1 MKLWS
6 GRFGKDTNALV
17 NELNASIAFD
27 QRLYREDITGSMA
40 HAAMLAGQGIISQAD
55 ADAIQAGLQAILEDV
70 EAGKIAFTADNEDI
84 HMNVEALLT
93 ARIGDAGKRLHTA
106 RSRNDQVALDF
117 RMYVREQIPVIV
129 GQLLDLETVL
139 CRQAKQYQTAVMPG
153 YTHLQRAQ
161 PISFAQHLLAYAS
174 MFSRDVTRL
183 EDCAARLNEC
193 PLGSGALAGTTYP
206 IDRFMT
212 AQALGFAGPMSNSLD
227 GVSDRDYA
235 LELLSALGSG
245 ALAGTTYPIDR
256 FMTAQALGFAGP
268 MSNSLDGVSDRDYA
282 LELLSALSI
291 LMMHLSRFSEEIILW
306 CSWEFKFIELD
317 DGYATG
323 SSIMPQKKNPD
334 VAELVRGKT
343 GRVYGDL
350 MGLLTVMKGLPLAYN
365 KDMQEDKEPVF
376 DAVDTVEMCLPV
388 FAAMLDTMTVHTGN
402 MRKGLPLAYNKDM
415 QEDKEPVF
423 DAVDTVEMCLP
434 VFAAM
439 LDTMTVHTGNMRAAA
454 GKGFI
459 NATDCADYL
468 TKKGMPFRDAYTVT
482 GKLVAACTAQG
493 KTLEELSLEELKA
506 ASDLFDEDVY
516 EAINLENC
524 MALRGSYGGPAV
536 SETTRQIQ
544 AVEQFIK
551 DHTK

>member
-6 GRFGKDTNALV
+6 GRFGKDTDALV
-17 NELNASIAFD
+17 NDFNASIQFD
-27 QRLYREDITGSMA
+27 QRLYKEDITGSLA
-40 HAAMLAGQGIISQAD
+40 HAKMLGDCGIISK
-55 ADAIQAGLQAILEDV
+55 EDV
-70 EAGKIAFTADNEDI
+70 AAITEGLLGILADIEAGKVEFTADNEDI

-129 GQLLDLETVL
+129 DQLLELETVL
-139 CRQAKQYQTAVMPG
+139 CKQAKQYQTAVMPG

-161 PISFAQHLLAYAS
+161 PISFAQHLMAYAN
-174 MFSRDVTRL
+174 MFARDITRL
-183 EDCAARLNEC
+183 EDCKKRLNEC

-206 IDRFMT
+206 IDRWET
-212 AQALGFAGPMSNSLD
+212 AQDLGFDAPMSNSLD

-235 LELLSALGSG
+235 LEL
-245 ALAGTTYPIDR
+245 
-256 FMTAQALGFAGP
+256 M
-268 MSNSLDGVSDRDYA
+268 
-282 LELLSALSI
+282 SALSI
-291 LMMHLSRFSEEIILW
+291 LMMHLSRFSEEVILW

-317 DGYATG
+317 DAYATG

-350 MGLLTVMKGLPLAYN
+350 MSLLTAMKGLPLAYN

-376 DAVDTVEMCLPV
+376 DAIDTVEMCVPV
-388 FAAMLDTMTVHTGN
+388 FAAMLDTMTVRTDN
-402 MRKGLPLAYNKDM
+402 MRK
-415 QEDKEPVF
+415 
-423 DAVDTVEMCLP
+423 
-434 VFAAM
+434 
-439 LDTMTVHTGNMRAAA
+439 AA

-482 GKLVAACTAQG
+482 GHLVAACTAQG
-493 KTLEELSLEELKA
+493 KTLEELTLEELKA
-506 ASDLFDEDVY
+506 VSDLFEEDVY
-516 EAINLENC
+516 DAINLENC
-524 MALRGSYGGPAV
+524 MALRNSYGGPAV
-536 SETTRQIQ
+536 SETTRQIG
-544 AVEQFIK
+544 AIEAFVK
-551 DHTK
+551 AHTK

>member
-1 MKLWS
+1 MMKLWG
-6 GRFGKDTNALV
+6 GRFQKDTDQLV
-17 NELNASIAFD
+17 NALNASISFD

-40 HAAMLAGQGIISQAD
+40 HAQMLADCGIISQED
-55 ADAIQAGLQAILEDV
+55 AAAIIDGLQGILADIETGKV
-70 EAGKIAFTADNEDI
+70 EFTADNEDI

-129 GQLLDLETVL
+129 GQLLELETVL
-139 CRQAKQYQTAVMPG
+139 CRQAKKYQTAVMPG

-161 PISFAQHLLAYAS
+161 PISFAQHLMAYAA
-174 MFSRDVTRL
+174 MFRRDVTRL
-183 EDCAARLNEC
+183 EDCKARLDEC

-206 IDRFMT
+206 IDRWET
-212 AQALGFAGPMSNSLD
+212 AQALGFAAPMGNSLD
-227 GVSDRDYA
+227 GVSDRDY
-235 LELLSALGSG
+235 S
-245 ALAGTTYPIDR
+245 
-256 FMTAQALGFAGP
+256 
-268 MSNSLDGVSDRDYA
+268 

-291 LMMHLSRFSEEIILW
+291 LMMHLSRFAEEVILW

-317 DGYATG
+317 DAYATG

-350 MGLLTVMKGLPLAYN
+350 MSLLTVMKGLPLAYN

-388 FAAMLDTMTVHTGN
+388 FAAMLDTMTVRTDN
-402 MRKGLPLAYNKDM
+402 MRK
-415 QEDKEPVF
+415 
-423 DAVDTVEMCLP
+423 
-434 VFAAM
+434 
-439 LDTMTVHTGNMRAAA
+439 AA
-454 GKGFI
+454 GHGFI

-482 GKLVAACTAQG
+482 GKLVAQCTAQG
-493 KTLEELSLEELKA
+493 KTLEELTLEELQA
-506 ASDLFDEDVY
+506 VSPLFEQDVY
-516 EAINLENC
+516 DALNLENC
-524 MALRGSYGGPAV
+524 MALRSSYGGPAV
-536 SETTRQIQ
+536 SETARQIGEI
-544 AVEQFIK
+544 EQFIQERS
-551 DHTK
+551 

>member
-1 MKLWS
+1 MKLWG
-6 GRFGKDTNALV
+6 GRFQKETDNLV
-17 NELNASIAFD
+17 NELNASISFD

-40 HAAMLAGQGIISQAD
+40 HAKMLGACGIISMEDVA
-55 ADAIQAGLQAILEDV
+55 AILEGLQSILEDV
-70 EAGKIAFTADNEDI
+70 EAGKVEFTADNEDI

-117 RMYVREQIPVIV
+117 RMYVREQIPTIV
-129 GQLLDLETVL
+129 GQLLELETVL

-161 PISFAQHLLAYAS
+161 PISFAQHLMAYAS
-174 MFSRDVTRL
+174 MFARDVTRL
-183 EDCAARLNEC
+183 EDCAKRLNEC

-206 IDRFMT
+206 IDRWQT
-212 AQALGFAGPMSNSLD
+212 AKALDFDAPMSNSLD

-235 LELLSALGSG
+235 LEL
-245 ALAGTTYPIDR
+245 
-256 FMTAQALGFAGP
+256 M
-268 MSNSLDGVSDRDYA
+268 
-282 LELLSALSI
+282 SALSI
-291 LMMHLSRFSEEIILW
+291 LMMHLSRFSEEVILW

-317 DGYATG
+317 DAYATG

-334 VAELVRGKT
+334 VAELVRVKT

-350 MGLLTVMKGLPLAYN
+350 MSLLTVMKGLPLAYN

-376 DAVDTVEMCLPV
+376 DAIDTVEMCLPV
-388 FAAMLDTMTVHTGN
+388 FAAMIDTMTVRTDN
-402 MRKGLPLAYNKDM
+402 MRK
-415 QEDKEPVF
+415 
-423 DAVDTVEMCLP
+423 
-434 VFAAM
+434 
-439 LDTMTVHTGNMRAAA
+439 AA

-493 KTLEELSLEELKA
+493 KTLEELTLDELKA
-506 ASDLFDEDVY
+506 VSGLFDQDVY

-524 MALRGSYGGPAV
+524 MALRASYGGPAV
-536 SETTRQIQ
+536 SETTRQIE
-544 AVEQFIK
+544 AIEAFVAARK
-551 DHTK
+551 

>member
-6 GRFGKDTNALV
+6 GRFGKETDALV
-17 NELNASIAFD
+17 NDFNASIQFD
-27 QRLYREDITGSMA
+27 QRLYKEDITGSLA
-40 HAAMLAGQGIISQAD
+40 HAKMLGDCGIISQED
-55 ADAIQAGLQAILEDV
+55 VTAITEGLKGILADV
-70 EAGKIAFTADNEDI
+70 EAGKVEFTADNEDI

-129 GQLLDLETVL
+129 DQLLELETVL
-139 CRQAKQYQTAVMPG
+139 CKQAKQYQTAVMPG

-161 PISFAQHLLAYAS
+161 PISFAQHLMAYAN
-174 MFSRDVTRL
+174 MFARDITRL
-183 EDCAARLNEC
+183 EDCKKRLNEC

-206 IDRFMT
+206 IDRWET
-212 AQALGFAGPMSNSLD
+212 AQDLGFDAPMSNSLD

-235 LELLSALGSG
+235 LEL
-245 ALAGTTYPIDR
+245 
-256 FMTAQALGFAGP
+256 M
-268 MSNSLDGVSDRDYA
+268 
-282 LELLSALSI
+282 SALSI
-291 LMMHLSRFSEEIILW
+291 LMMHLSRFSEEVTLW

-317 DGYATG
+317 DAYATG

-350 MGLLTVMKGLPLAYN
+350 MSLLTAMKGLPLAYN

-376 DAVDTVEMCLPV
+376 DAIDTVEMCLPV
-388 FAAMLDTMTVHTGN
+388 FAAMLDTMTVRTDN
-402 MRKGLPLAYNKDM
+402 MRK
-415 QEDKEPVF
+415 
-423 DAVDTVEMCLP
+423 
-434 VFAAM
+434 
-439 LDTMTVHTGNMRAAA
+439 AA

-482 GKLVAACTAQG
+482 GHLVAACTAQG
-493 KTLEELSLEELKA
+493 KTLEELTLEELKA
-506 ASDLFDEDVY
+506 VSDLFEEDVY
-516 EAINLENC
+516 DAINLENC
-524 MALRGSYGGPAV
+524 MALRNSYGGPAV
-536 SETTRQIQ
+536 SETTRQIG
-544 AVEQFIK
+544 AIEAFVK
-551 DHTK
+551 AHTK